1 MTDKPLDYKASGVS
15 ISAQDD
21 AISAFKHDVESSH
34 GPEVLAGVGAFGAA
48 FCPDIT
54 GMQAPVLV
62 NSTDSL
68 GTKTIL
74 HGRFNTWEQAGRDVV
89 GCVSNDVICCGARP
103 LYFLDY
109 IALHKVVPA
118 QIHQVVGKGIAA
130 ACREIGCALIG
141 GEIAE
146 MRDVYQPGD
155 FDLVGFAVGLVDR
168 PHMLDGAASRAGSV
182 LIGLAS
188 NGVHCNGFSLV
199 RAALRELPDA
209 EWTVHNNALG
219 ESLADSLLRPT
230 ICYSAAVQ
238 ALHADGLLQAAAHIS
253 GGGLQDNVP
262 RVVPAAFNVE
272 IERSAIRVL
281 PVFDIIQS
289 HGNISD
295 DEMWHVFNMGIG
307 FVLVVAAEHAD
318 EAMERVRDFAPRIIG
333 QLVPAVD
340 STRLIFKD

>member
-1 MTDKPLDYKASGVS
+1 MTDKPLDYQASGVS
-15 ISAQDD
+15 IAAQDD
-21 AISAFKHDVESSH
+21 AIAGFQRDVESTH
-34 GPEVLAGVGAFGAA
+34 GKEVLAGVGAFGAA
-48 FCPDIT
+48 FCPDIS

-89 GCVSNDVICCGARP
+89 GCVMNDVICSGARP

-109 IALHKVVPA
+109 IALHKVVPS
-118 QIHQVVGKGIAA
+118 QIHSVVGKGIAT

-146 MRDVYQPGD
+146 MRDVYRPGD
-155 FDLVGFAVGLVDR
+155 FDLVGFAVGLVDKPR
-168 PHMLDGAASRAGSV
+168 MLDGSACQAGSV
-182 LIGLAS
+182 LIGLPS

-199 RAALRELPDA
+199 RAALAGLSEK
-209 EWTVHNNALG
+209 EWTAHNPALG
-219 ESLADSLLRPT
+219 ESLAESLLRPT

-238 ALHADGLLQAAAHIS
+238 KLHDADLLQAAAHIS

-262 RVVPAAFNVE
+262 RVVPQGLQVE
-272 IERSAIRVL
+272 IERSAVPVL
-281 PVFDIIQS
+281 PVFDIIQG

-307 FVLVVAAEHAD
+307 FVLIVAPDKAIEALALVAD
-318 EAMERVRDFAPRIIG
+318 FKPQRIG
-333 QLVPAVD
+333 TLRAD
-340 STRLIFKD
+340 AGSDRLIYKV